1 MEVALC
7 TALRCAMRESDA
19 VPRVGLAAIRQTRH
33 EKRNVKERHRAEPVF
48 NRPRA
53 MRLFTVRIMD
63 VAECDASEKG
73 RSGI

>member
-1 MEVALC
+1 MEVALF

-19 VPRVGLAAIRQTRH
+19 VPRLGLAANRQTRR
-33 EKRNVKERHRAEPVF
+33 EKRNVKERHRSEPVLDW
-48 NRPRA
+48 PRA
-53 MRLFTVRIMD
+53 MRLFTFRVMD